1 MDRRGSYLHA
11 GDRLHHV
18 ILYYKI
24 HWDSAVHV
32 DVRDFRTKFPLKDYA
47 IVARPDRMFCYIALE
62 LKEPYTI
69 SDPAI
74 FALCG
79 VDPKIQDETP
89 DIFEEIRR
97 FGFPFGSY
105 RYATVSLLG
114 ECPVLRPFSGIF
126 NWANPFFALDV
137 PQSDFPPPEKYVITP
152 SYGSPFSYLIHFI
165 F

>member
-1 MDRRGSYLHA
+1 MDRRGFYLHA

-18 ILYYKI
+18 ILDYKI
-24 HWDSAVHV
+24 HWDLAMHV

-47 IVARPDRMFCYIALE
+47 IVARPDSKFCYIALE

-79 VDPKIQDETP
+79 VDPKIHDETP

-114 ECPVLRPFSGIF
+114 EHPVL
-126 NWANPFFALDV
+126 
-137 PQSDFPPPEKYVITP
+137 
-152 SYGSPFSYLIHFI
+152 
-165 F
+165 